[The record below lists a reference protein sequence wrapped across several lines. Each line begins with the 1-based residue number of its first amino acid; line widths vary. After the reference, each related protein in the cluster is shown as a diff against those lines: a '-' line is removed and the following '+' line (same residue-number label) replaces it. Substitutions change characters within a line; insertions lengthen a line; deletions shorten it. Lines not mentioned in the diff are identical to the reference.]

1 MQDHGSTDHLNSSLT
16 DLMTSLMVIFILL
29 LLVFVSNT
37 AAEIDVA
44 RELLLGDLDNT
55 INPEQLPGLKVERD
69 ETDRNV
75 ILLVVPKKLMNF
87 ETGKSILSS
96 GAQSFL
102 QDYSPKLA
110 SVLCGDDHSDSVSAI
125 VVEGYADKSSYRN
138 ATQEESE
145 SLNLKLSQDRAMEV
159 VKKVLSN
166 LSGKK
171 ADRDCFL
178 QKLSASGR
186 GQQDTRDTDEESRR
200 VVLKIRLRQA
210 SKDDEKKLN

>member
-1 MQDHGSTDHLNSSLT
+1 MQDQSSSDHLNSSLT

-29 LLVFVSNT
+29 LLVFVSKT

-44 RELLLGDLDNT
+44 RELLLGDLNKT

-69 ETDRNV
+69 KKDRNV
-75 ILLVVPKKLMNF
+75 ILVVVPKKLMNF

-110 SVLCGDDHSDSVSAI
+110 NVICGTVHSDNVSAI
-125 VVEGYADKSSYRN
+125 VVEGYADQFGYQN
-138 ATQEESE
+138 ATPEESE

-159 VKKVLSN
+159 VKKLLSN
-166 LSGKK
+166 LSGSN
-171 ADRDCFL
+171 DRPCFL
-178 QKLSASGR
+178 NKLSASGR
-186 GQQDTRDTDEESRR
+186 GQQETRDTAEESRR

-210 SKDDEKKLN
+210 SKDR